1 MEKIF
6 LITSGGNE
14 PRPASSV
21 SCEQNTCG
29 GSHTEINLAV
39 VDLLHKK
46 CLIPS
51 FFFLLSE
58 AFFLVVFYLGSN
70 RFAPR
75 VFLSAL

>member
-1 MEKIF
+1 MEEMLEKIF
-6 LITSGGNE
+6 LITSGENE

-46 CLIPS
+46 CLIP
-51 FFFLLSE
+51 FFILLSE
-58 AFFLVVFYLGSN
+58 ASFSSCFLFGQ
-70 RFAPR
+70 
-75 VFLSAL
+75 

>member
-1 MEKIF
+1 MEEMLEKIF

-51 FFFLLSE
+51 FFFFCCQTH
-58 AFFLVVFYLGSN
+58 FFLVVLYLGILA
-70 RFAPR
+70 F
-75 VFLSAL
+75 F